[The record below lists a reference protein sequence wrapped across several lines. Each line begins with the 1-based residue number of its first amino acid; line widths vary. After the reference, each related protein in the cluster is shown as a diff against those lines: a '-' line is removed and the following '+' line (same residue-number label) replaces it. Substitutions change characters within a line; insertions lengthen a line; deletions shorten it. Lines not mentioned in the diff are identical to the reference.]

1 MKLYKNHQH
10 KCLKNRRFISST
22 EGIFLLKALYPK
34 KLIAETTLMSKI
46 LLKSFIKSLMDPS
59 YIVVFL
65 VVSAVVF
72 GGGVVIL
79 TYNSLAEASV
89 LVSMYEQ
96 ISSNPEIIKD
106 LEILY
111 PSLTLF
117 NEKSAILL
125 QELSLNRLTFNQ
137 CEVLVKFCLRTKIS
151 LLQNVL
157 IDITNTNSNMYY
169 YL

>member
-1 MKLYKNHQH
+1 MRLYKNNRYDNS
-10 KCLKNRRFISST
+10 KNRRLFSSI
-22 EGIFLLKALYPK
+22 EGILLLKALYPK

-46 LLKSFIKSLMDPS
+46 LLKSFMKSLIDPS
-59 YIVVFL
+59 IIGVFL

-79 TYNSLAEASV
+79 TYNSLTEASV

-96 ISSNPEIIKD
+96 ISYNPQVIKD

-125 QELSLNRLTFNQ
+125 QELSLNRLTFYQ
-137 CEVLVKFCLRTKIS
+137 CEVLVKFCLRTEIS
-151 LLQNVL
+151 ILQNVL
-157 IDITNTNSNMYY
+157 IDITNMNHSIN
-169 YL
+169 